1 VLLVITSC
9 FLASARAAASRASLL
24 PPHHPA
30 RSLALDEH
38 AQASCRGVR
47 DHSATCLDESL
58 AILNAG
64 RRSEKLGP
72 LVLPGNWSRL
82 TVPEQ
87 TFVLTELE
95 RTARGLKPDSGLAAD
110 WNAAAQSGAEAGTD
124 PTRAGAGARG
134 GFLSIWAG
142 GELNP
147 ILATVGWIYDDGTY
161 PDGTTENIA
170 CSQASASGCWGHR
183 DAILRDT
190 AATACGSRCAV
201 GAGYSPGGLSASEA
215 TQNRE
220 SYAEVFGIHAA
231 NNPDPLVFRWA
242 SELPRLPACERT
254 GDSCSWNARPL
265 WTTTGAV
272 NVRGVV
278 RGSSLV
284 RPWFS
289 VSTNWSSNSDG
300 AVTLSVATGLALPT
314 IAVTATQSGHRVALQ
329 VTRQGSGQFVAA
341 GQLSS
346 GRWSLTIQYGT
357 PSVDGPRASTT
368 ENVAV
373 P

>member
-1 VLLVITSC
+1 M
-9 FLASARAAASRASLL
+9 
-24 PPHHPA
+24 H
-30 RSLALDEH
+30 
-38 AQASCRGVR
+38 
-47 DHSATCLDESL
+47 DHSATCLDESV

-64 RRSEKLGP
+64 RRSERLGP
-72 LVLPGNWSRL
+72 LVLPGNWSHL

-110 WNAAAQSGAEAGTD
+110 WNAAAKSGADAGTD

-142 GELNP
+142 GEPNP
-147 ILATVGWIYDDGTY
+147 ILATVGWVYDDGTY

-170 CSQASASGCWGHR
+170 CTPASASGCWGHR
-183 DAILRDT
+183 GAILRDT

-201 GAGYSPGGLSASEA
+201 GAGYSSNGLVVAG
-215 TQNRE
+215 THNRE
-220 SYAEVFGIHAA
+220 SYAEVFGIHAS

-242 SELPRLPACERT
+242 SELPQLPACERT
-254 GDSCSWNARPL
+254 GDSCSWNGRPL
-265 WTTTGAV
+265 WTATGAL
-272 NVRGVV
+272 NVRGLA
-278 RGSSLV
+278 RGASLI

-314 IAVTATQSGHRVALQ
+314 IAVTGTQNGHRVALH
-329 VTRQGSGQFVAA
+329 VTKRAGGQFVAT

-346 GRWSLTIQYGT
+346 GRWTVTIRYRT
-357 PSVDGPRASTT
+357 PSVDGPQASTS
-368 ENVAV
+368 EDVAV